1 MTFSIKQKK
10 TLELLLKKYESSKTY
25 NENNEITQSF
35 SVPPEKV
42 FPDYTND
49 FADVDKIHDFENDLE
64 ILEKMELVAISKK
77 DDRISKLTAI
87 STAEN
92 WNRIRKILG
101 VKDKNTRLKEE
112 IDFYSAIYDDSDS
125 VQIVKDFCRQ
135 QIERL
140 ETGKKSQFAQEES
153 KKIVALLNYI
163 LKNKNEILERELSIS
178 VLSNSKTWEE
188 KYKKKVLK
196 ILRQNERFASL
207 AENCVDEKEA
217 DKTILEECNIFSNPS
232 YVYFKGSGIVTFD
245 NGNCIN
251 LFSDIPLALS
261 SASISKIKTFGIT
274 DKKIMTVENLT
285 SFNRIKK
292 SDTFFIFLSGYHN
305 RAKQIFLNK
314 IFSQN
319 SDKEY
324 YHFGDIDPD
333 GFFILDNLRSKTQ
346 IDFKAYK
353 MGISELQKYSSYT
366 KPLEENDLRKADSL
380 IAKEKHIEILDYML
394 KHNVKLE
401 QEIISWKEVA
411 NKVTKFTE

>member
-1 MTFSIKQKK
+1 MTFSQKQKK

-25 NENNEITQSF
+25 NKNNEITQSF
-35 SVPPEKV
+35 SILPEKI

-64 ILEKMELVAISKK
+64 VLEKMELVAISKK
-77 DDRISKLTAI
+77 DDRISKIAAI
-87 STAEN
+87 STDEN
-92 WNRIRKILG
+92 WNKIRQILG

-112 IDFYSAIYDDSDS
+112 INFYSAIYDDSDFDK
-125 VQIVKDFCRQ
+125 IAKDFCRQ

-140 ETGKKSQFAQEES
+140 EVGKKAQFFQEEAE
-153 KKIVALLNYI
+153 KIITLLNYI

-178 VLSNSKTWEE
+178 ILSNSKAWEE
-188 KYKKKVLK
+188 KYKKKILK

-207 AENCVDEKEA
+207 VENCEDEKEA
-217 DKTILEECNIFSNPS
+217 DKVILEECNIFSNPS
-232 YVYFKGSGIVTFD
+232 YIYFKGSGTITFE
-245 NGNCIN
+245 NGNSIKI
-251 LFSDIPLALS
+251 FSDIPLALS
-261 SASISKIKTFGIT
+261 SAAISKITAFEIV

-292 SDTFFIFLSGYHN
+292 TNTFFIFLSGYHN
-305 RAKQIFLNK
+305 SAKQAFLSK
-314 IFSQN
+314 IFRQN
-319 SDKEY
+319 SNKEY

-353 MGISELQKYSSYT
+353 MGIAELQKYSSYT
-366 KPLEENDLRKADSL
+366 KPLEENDLRKAKSL
-380 IAKEKHIEILDYML
+380 IAKEKYTEILDYML

-401 QEIISWKEVA
+401 QEIISWKEA
-411 NKVTKFTE
+411 D

>member
-1 MTFSIKQKK
+1 MTFSQKQKK

-25 NENNEITQSF
+25 NKNNEITQSF
-35 SVPPEKV
+35 SILPEKI

-64 ILEKMELVAISKK
+64 VLEKMELVEISKK
-77 DDRISKLTAI
+77 DDRISKITAI
-87 STAEN
+87 STKEN
-92 WNRIRKILG
+92 WNKIRQILG

-112 IDFYSAIYDDSDS
+112 ISFYSAIYDDSDFDK
-125 VQIVKDFCRQ
+125 IAKDFCRQ

-140 ETGKKSQFAQEES
+140 EVGKKAQFFQEEA
-153 KKIVALLNYI
+153 KNIIALLNCI

-188 KYKKKVLK
+188 KYKKKILK

-207 AENCVDEKEA
+207 VENCEDEKEA
-217 DKTILEECNIFSNPS
+217 DKVILEECNIFSNPS
-232 YVYFKGSGIVTFD
+232 YIYFKGSGTITFE
-245 NGNCIN
+245 NGNSIKI
-251 LFSDIPLALS
+251 FSDIPLALS
-261 SASISKIKTFGIT
+261 SAAISKITAFEIV

-292 SDTFFIFLSGYHN
+292 TNTFFIFLSGYHN
-305 RAKQIFLNK
+305 SAKQAFLSK
-314 IFSQN
+314 IFRQN
-319 SDKEY
+319 SNKEY

-353 MGISELQKYSSYT
+353 MGIAELQKYSSYT

-380 IAKEKHIEILDYML
+380 IAKGKYTEILDYML

-401 QEIISWKEVA
+401 QEIISWKEA
-411 NKVTKFTE
+411 D

>member
-1 MTFSIKQKK
+1 MTFSQKQKK

-25 NENNEITQSF
+25 NKNNEITQSF
-35 SVPPEKV
+35 SILPKKI

-64 ILEKMELVAISKK
+64 VLEKMELVEISKK
-77 DDRISKLTAI
+77 DDRISKITAI
-87 STAEN
+87 STKEN
-92 WNRIRKILG
+92 WNKIRQILG

-112 IDFYSAIYDDSDS
+112 INFYSAIYDDSDS
-125 VQIVKDFCRQ
+125 DQIVKDFCRQ

-140 ETGKKSQFAQEES
+140 EVGKKAQFFQEEAE
-153 KKIVALLNYI
+153 KIITLLNYI

-178 VLSNSKTWEE
+178 ILSNSKAWEE
-188 KYKKKVLK
+188 KYKKKILK

-207 AENCVDEKEA
+207 VENCEDEKEA
-217 DKTILEECNIFSNPS
+217 DKVILEECNIFSNPS
-232 YVYFKGSGIVTFD
+232 YVYFKGSGTITFD
-245 NGNCIN
+245 NGNCIS

-261 SASISKIKTFGIT
+261 SAAINKITAFEII

-292 SDTFFIFLSGYHN
+292 SDIFFIFLSGYHN
-305 RAKQIFLNK
+305 SAKQAFLSK
-314 IFSQN
+314 IFRQN
-319 SDKEY
+319 SNKEY

-353 MGISELQKYSSYT
+353 MGMAELQKYSSYT
-366 KPLEENDLRKADSL
+366 RPLEENDLRKAKSL
-380 IAKEKHIEILDYML
+380 IAKEKYTEILDYML

-401 QEIISWKEVA
+401 QEIISWKEA
-411 NKVTKFTE
+411 D

>member
-1 MTFSIKQKK
+1 MTFSQKQKK

-25 NENNEITQSF
+25 NKNNEITQSF
-35 SVPPEKV
+35 SILPEKI

-64 ILEKMELVAISKK
+64 VLEKMELVAISKK
-77 DDRISKLTAI
+77 DDRISKIAAI
-87 STAEN
+87 STDEN
-92 WNRIRKILG
+92 WNKIRQILG

-112 IDFYSAIYDDSDS
+112 ISFYTAIYDDSDFDK
-125 VQIVKDFCRQ
+125 IAKDFCRQ

-140 ETGKKSQFAQEES
+140 EVGKKAQFFQEEAE
-153 KKIVALLNYI
+153 KIITLLNYI

-178 VLSNSKTWEE
+178 ILSNSKAWEE
-188 KYKKKVLK
+188 KYKKKILK

-207 AENCVDEKEA
+207 VENCEDEKEA
-217 DKTILEECNIFSNPS
+217 DKVILEECNIFSNPS
-232 YVYFKGSGIVTFD
+232 YIYFKGSGTITFE
-245 NGNCIN
+245 NGNSIKI
-251 LFSDIPLALS
+251 FSDIPLALS
-261 SASISKIKTFGIT
+261 SAAINKITAFEII

-292 SDTFFIFLSGYHN
+292 SDIFFIFLSGYHN
-305 RAKQIFLNK
+305 SAKQAFLSK
-314 IFSQN
+314 IFRQN
-319 SDKEY
+319 SNKEY

-353 MGISELQKYSSYT
+353 MGMAELQKYSSYT
-366 KPLEENDLRKADSL
+366 RPLEENDLRKAKSL
-380 IAKEKHIEILDYML
+380 IAKEKYTEILDYML

-401 QEIISWKEVA
+401 QEIISWKEVS
-411 NKVTKFTE
+411 NKVTKFHE

>member
-1 MTFSIKQKK
+1 MTFSQKQKK

-25 NENNEITQSF
+25 NKNNEITQSF
-35 SVPPEKV
+35 SILPEKI

-64 ILEKMELVAISKK
+64 VLEKMELVAISKK
-77 DDRISKLTAI
+77 DDRISKIAAI
-87 STAEN
+87 STDEN
-92 WNRIRKILG
+92 WNKIRQILG

-112 IDFYSAIYDDSDS
+112 INFYSAIYDDSDFDK
-125 VQIVKDFCRQ
+125 IAKDFCRQ

-140 ETGKKSQFAQEES
+140 EVGKKAQFFQEEAE
-153 KKIVALLNYI
+153 KIIMLLNYI

-178 VLSNSKTWEE
+178 ILSNSKAWEE
-188 KYKKKVLK
+188 KYKKKILK

-207 AENCVDEKEA
+207 VENCEDEKEA
-217 DKTILEECNIFSNPS
+217 DKVILEECNIFSNPS
-232 YVYFKGSGIVTFD
+232 YIYFKGSGTITFE
-245 NGNCIN
+245 NGNSIKI
-251 LFSDIPLALS
+251 FSDIPLALS
-261 SASISKIKTFGIT
+261 SAAISKITAFEIV

-292 SDTFFIFLSGYHN
+292 TNTFFIFLSGYHN
-305 RAKQIFLNK
+305 SAKQAFLSK
-314 IFSQN
+314 IFRQN
-319 SDKEY
+319 SNKEY

-353 MGISELQKYSSYT
+353 MGIAELQKYSSYT
-366 KPLEENDLRKADSL
+366 KPLEENDLRKAKSL
-380 IAKEKHIEILDYML
+380 IAKEKYTEILDYML

-401 QEIISWKEVA
+401 QEIISWKEA
-411 NKVTKFTE
+411 D

>member
-1 MTFSIKQKK
+1 MTFSQKQKK
-10 TLELLLKKYESSKTY
+10 TLELLLKKYEASKTY
-25 NENNEITQSF
+25 NESNEITQSF
-35 SVPPEKV
+35 SILPEKI

-64 ILEKMELVAISKK
+64 TLEKMELVEISKK
-77 DDRISKLTAI
+77 DDRISKITAI
-87 STAEN
+87 STKEN
-92 WNRIRKILG
+92 WNKIRQILG
-101 VKDKNTRLKEE
+101 VKDKNTRLKKE
-112 IDFYSAIYDDSDS
+112 INFYSAIYDDSDS
-125 VQIVKDFCRQ
+125 DQIVKDFCRQ

-140 ETGKKSQFAQEES
+140 ETGKKAQFAQEEA
-153 KKIVALLNYI
+153 KNIIALLNCI

-207 AENCVDEKEA
+207 VENCEDEKEA
-217 DKTILEECNIFSNPS
+217 DKVILEECNIFSNPS
-232 YVYFKGSGIVTFD
+232 YIYFKGSGTITFE
-245 NGNCIN
+245 NGNSIKI
-251 LFSDIPLALS
+251 FSDIPLALS
-261 SASISKIKTFGIT
+261 SAAISKITAFEIV

-292 SDTFFIFLSGYHN
+292 TNTFFIFLSGYHN
-305 RAKQIFLNK
+305 SAKQAFLSK
-314 IFSQN
+314 IFRQN
-319 SDKEY
+319 SNKEY

-353 MGISELQKYSSYT
+353 MGIAELQKYSSYT
-366 KPLEENDLRKADSL
+366 KPLEENDLRKAKSL
-380 IAKEKHIEILDYML
+380 IAKEKYTEILDYML

-401 QEIISWKEVA
+401 QEIISWKEA
-411 NKVTKFTE
+411 D

>member
-1 MTFSIKQKK
+1 MTFSQKQKK

-25 NENNEITQSF
+25 NKNNEITQSF
-35 SVPPEKV
+35 SILPEKI

-64 ILEKMELVAISKK
+64 VLEKMELVAISKK
-77 DDRISKLTAI
+77 DDRISKIAAI
-87 STAEN
+87 STDEN
-92 WNRIRKILG
+92 WNKIRQILG

-112 IDFYSAIYDDSDS
+112 INFYSAIYDDSDS
-125 VQIVKDFCRQ
+125 DQIVKDFCRQ

-140 ETGKKSQFAQEES
+140 ETGKKAQFAQEEA
-153 KKIVALLNYI
+153 KNIIALLNCI

-196 ILRQNERFASL
+196 ILRQNERFASF
-207 AENCVDEKEA
+207 AENCADEKET
-217 DKTILEECNIFSNPS
+217 DKAILEECNIFSNPS
-232 YVYFKGSGIVTFD
+232 YVYFKGSGTITFD
-245 NGNCIN
+245 NGNCIS

-261 SASISKIKTFGIT
+261 SAAINKITAFEII

-292 SDTFFIFLSGYHN
+292 SDIFFIFLSGYHN
-305 RAKQIFLNK
+305 SAKQAFLSK
-314 IFSQN
+314 IFRQN
-319 SDKEY
+319 SNKEY

-353 MGISELQKYSSYT
+353 MGIAELQKYSSYT
-366 KPLEENDLRKADSL
+366 RPLEENDLRKAKSL
-380 IAKEKHIEILDYML
+380 IAKEKYTEILDYML

-401 QEIISWKEVA
+401 QEIINWKEEA
-411 NKVTKFTE
+411 EQSN

>member
-1 MTFSIKQKK
+1 MTFSQKQKK

-25 NENNEITQSF
+25 NKNNEITQSF
-35 SVPPEKV
+35 SILPEKI

-64 ILEKMELVAISKK
+64 VLEKMELVAISKK
-77 DDRISKLTAI
+77 DDRISKIAAI
-87 STAEN
+87 STDEN
-92 WNRIRKILG
+92 WNKIRQILG

-112 IDFYSAIYDDSDS
+112 ISFYSAIYDDSDFDK
-125 VQIVKDFCRQ
+125 IAKDFCRQ

-140 ETGKKSQFAQEES
+140 EVGKKAQFFQEEAE
-153 KKIVALLNYI
+153 KIITLLNYI

-178 VLSNSKTWEE
+178 ILSNSKAWEE
-188 KYKKKVLK
+188 KYKKKILK

-207 AENCVDEKEA
+207 VENCEDEKEA
-217 DKTILEECNIFSNPS
+217 DKVILEECNIFSNPS
-232 YVYFKGSGIVTFD
+232 YVYFKGSGTITFD
-245 NGNCIN
+245 NGNCIS

-261 SASISKIKTFGIT
+261 SAAINKITAFEII

-292 SDTFFIFLSGYHN
+292 SDIFFIFLSGYHN
-305 RAKQIFLNK
+305 SAKQAFLSK
-314 IFSQN
+314 IFRQN
-319 SDKEY
+319 SNKEY

-353 MGISELQKYSSYT
+353 MGMAELQKYSSYT
-366 KPLEENDLRKADSL
+366 RPLEENDLRKAKSL
-380 IAKEKHIEILDYML
+380 IAKEKYTEILDYML

-401 QEIISWKEVA
+401 QEIISWKEA
-411 NKVTKFTE
+411 D

>member
-1 MTFSIKQKK
+1 MTFSQKQKK
-10 TLELLLKKYESSKTY
+10 TLELLLKKYEASKTY
-25 NENNEITQSF
+25 NESNEITQSF
-35 SVPPEKV
+35 SILPEKI

-64 ILEKMELVAISKK
+64 VLEKMELVAISKK
-77 DDRISKLTAI
+77 DDRISKIAAI
-87 STAEN
+87 STDEN
-92 WNRIRKILG
+92 WNKIRQILG

-112 IDFYSAIYDDSDS
+112 ISFYSAIYDDSDFDK
-125 VQIVKDFCRQ
+125 IAKDFCRQ

-140 ETGKKSQFAQEES
+140 EVGKKAQFFQEEAE
-153 KKIVALLNYI
+153 KIITLLNYI

-178 VLSNSKTWEE
+178 ILSNSKAWEE
-188 KYKKKVLK
+188 KYKKKILK

-207 AENCVDEKEA
+207 VENCEDEKET
-217 DKTILEECNIFSNPS
+217 DKVILEECNIFSNPS
-232 YVYFKGSGIVTFD
+232 YIYFKGSGTITFE
-245 NGNCIN
+245 NGNCIKI
-251 LFSDIPLALS
+251 FSDIPLALS
-261 SASISKIKTFGIT
+261 SAAISKITAFEIV

-292 SDTFFIFLSGYHN
+292 SDIFFIFLSGYHN
-305 RAKQIFLNK
+305 SAKQAFLSK
-314 IFSQN
+314 IFRQN
-319 SDKEY
+319 SNKEY

-353 MGISELQKYSSYT
+353 MGIAELQKYSSYT

-380 IAKEKHIEILDYML
+380 IAKGKYTEILDYML

-401 QEIISWKEVA
+401 QEIISWKEA
-411 NKVTKFTE
+411 D

>member
-1 MTFSIKQKK
+1 MTFSQKQKK
-10 TLELLLKKYESSKTY
+10 TLELLLKKYEASKTY
-25 NENNEITQSF
+25 NESNEITQSF
-35 SVPPEKV
+35 SILPEKI

-64 ILEKMELVAISKK
+64 VLEKMELVTISKK
-77 DDRISKLTAI
+77 DDRISKITAI
-87 STAEN
+87 STKEN
-92 WNRIRKILG
+92 WNKIRQILG

-112 IDFYSAIYDDSDS
+112 INFYTAIYDDSDFDK
-125 VQIVKDFCRQ
+125 IAKDFCRQ

-140 ETGKKSQFAQEES
+140 EVGKKAQFFQEEAE
-153 KKIVALLNYI
+153 KIITLLNYI

-178 VLSNSKTWEE
+178 ILSNSKAWEE
-188 KYKKKVLK
+188 KYKKKILK
-196 ILRQNERFASL
+196 ILRQNERFASF
-207 AENCVDEKEA
+207 AENCADEKET
-217 DKTILEECNIFSNPS
+217 DKAILEECNIFSNPS
-232 YVYFKGSGIVTFD
+232 YVYFKGSGTITFD
-245 NGNCIN
+245 NGNCIS

-261 SASISKIKTFGIT
+261 SAAINKITAFEII

-292 SDTFFIFLSGYHN
+292 SDIFFIFLSGYHN
-305 RAKQIFLNK
+305 SAKQAFLSK
-314 IFSQN
+314 IFRQN
-319 SDKEY
+319 SNKEY

-353 MGISELQKYSSYT
+353 MGIAELQKYSSYT

-380 IAKEKHIEILDYML
+380 IAKGKYTEILDYML

-401 QEIISWKEVA
+401 QEIISWKEVS
-411 NKVTKFTE
+411 NKVTKFPE